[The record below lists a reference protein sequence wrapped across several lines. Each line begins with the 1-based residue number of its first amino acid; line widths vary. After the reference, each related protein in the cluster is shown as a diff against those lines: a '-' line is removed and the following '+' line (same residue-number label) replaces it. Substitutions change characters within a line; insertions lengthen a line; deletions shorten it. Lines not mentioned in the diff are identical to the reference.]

1 MTMTPINRIPMEADS
16 GTLNAIVRG
25 ELDNRDINSL
35 TDMITEFNTHDQ
47 SENGL
52 SITLDWAMQIRQE
65 LGYSWSECIDAA
77 MILYYG

>member
-1 MTMTPINRIPMEADS
+1 MTPINRIPMEADS

-35 TDMITEFNTHDQ
+35 TDMITEFNHHDQ

-52 SITLDWAMQIRQE
+52 SCTLDWAMQIRQE